1 MEEELLKISGIQH
14 FSFCRR
20 QWALIHIEDCWDEN
34 QLTAEGRVMHERVHD
49 TGIITKRNGVI
60 TLRGVA
66 VRSDRMK
73 ITGTCDAVELI
84 SDDTGIKLHDREG
97 KWRIHPI
104 EYKHGKSK
112 AEDCDRLQLAAQCM
126 CLEEMLCCK
135 IEQGSLYYGMTRRRE
150 SVAIDESLRMQLEK
164 MTAEMWD
171 YFQRK
176 YTPKVRA
183 TKSCQSCSLK
193 NLCLPKLMTANKV
206 SDYVQK
212 HLYEEAE

>member
-1 MEEELLKISGIQH
+1 M
-14 FSFCRR
+14 
-20 QWALIHIEDCWDEN
+20 
-34 QLTAEGRVMHERVHD
+34 
-49 TGIITKRNGVI
+49 
-60 TLRGVA
+60 
-66 VRSDRMK
+66 
-73 ITGTCDAVELI
+73 
-84 SDDTGIKLHDREG
+84 
-97 KWRIHPI
+97 
-104 EYKHGKSK
+104 
-112 AEDCDRLQLAAQCM
+112 
-126 CLEEMLCCK
+126 
-135 IEQGSLYYGMTRRRE
+135 
-150 SVAIDESLRMQLEK
+150 AIDESLRMQLEK